1 MQFRIPLVKNIF
13 IRKKHQSWLHLLKSL
28 NFLNP
33 KIFNYFLT
41 QVPILKKPGRDWFLY
56 DKDLRQVRA
65 TIFKSKFSDSDFSK
79 YNRILEIKRQALPTN
94 PLRVF

>member
-1 MQFRIPLVKNIF
+1 M
-13 IRKKHQSWLHLLKSL
+13 
-28 NFLNP
+28 
-33 KIFNYFLT
+33 T
-41 QVPILKKPGRDWFLY
+41 QVTILKKPGRDWFLY

-79 YNRILEIKRQALPTN
+79 YRILEIKRQVLPTN